1 MAFLTNC
8 FETSFYNASIYRL
21 LIWLFWHFFKMLLA
35 WDTSGLILFQLDLF
49 ETLLAWSIWHASV
62 DFPLKMLLSWDAS
75 GSFYLGRF
83 CRFSFEDAFTVRRF
97 WLYQFGDASIEIHL
111 RLFFLHL
118 IGDASVLISWRRF
131 YLGFMEMFQSW
142 RCFYL
147 DFIETLLSWFLGNAP
162 I

>member
-1 MAFLTNC
+1 MVFLTNC

-75 GSFYLGRF
+75 GSINLGMLLSRF
-83 CRFSFEDAFTVRRF
+83 IWDSFFF
-97 WLYQFGDASIEIHL
+97 IWL
-111 RLFFLHL
+111 
-118 IGDASVLISWRRF
+118 
-131 YLGFMEMFQSW
+131 
-142 RCFYL
+142 
-147 DFIETLLSWFLGNAP
+147 ETLLSWFHGDVSILVSWRCFNPEDASILISLRHFYLDFLETLLSKFP
-162 I
+162 RDTSVKFLHDASV